1 MNTNRHTSIINSNF
15 SPLVSL
21 PSWPWQ
27 IVYRQAQERGS
38 YVWLVGG
45 AVRDLLRR
53 RMPHD
58 WDFAVDRDALRLA
71 RQVADVLGGAYFPLD
86 ADRET
91 GRVIVQ
97 SKEGI
102 PQVLDFALLRGA
114 GLAEDLRMRDFTIN
128 AMAVGNDG
136 ALIDVIGGYDDLLA
150 GRIRATSERAFQ
162 DDPVRLLRAVRL
174 AAQFHFEV
182 DYQTMLW
189 LQRDSRL
196 LMRCS
201 AERVRDEFLYL
212 LMLPG
217 AVRHLRSCDQL
228 GLLSQVIPELEPLKG
243 MTQSPPHRFDVWQ
256 HVLYTVDTL
265 EGVLAVATGQIGA
278 KKPPP
283 GPADIPPTVWEDI
296 SQALG
301 RYTDRT
307 AAHLSVEVSGGRDRM
322 VLLKLAALLHDVGK
336 AHTRSQDADGRIHF
350 YRHEQVGAGIAAE
363 RLRELRFSGD
373 EIARMRVLVGQHAR
387 PAHLSRAERITR
399 RAIYRYFRATGCA
412 GLDVAL
418 FSLADHL
425 ASRGP
430 HLDPERW
437 SRRLDVV
444 QTLLTHWFEHYD
456 ETVAP
461 SPLVTGRDLMSH
473 LDLPSGPEIGRLLEA
488 IREAQAE
495 GSVST
500 RAEALRLAK
509 TLTANAEK

>member
-162 DDPVRLLRAVRL
+162 DDPVRLLRALRL

-196 LMRCS
+196 LMR
-201 AERVRDEFLYL
+201 
-212 LMLPG
+212 
-217 AVRHLRSCDQL
+217 
-228 GLLSQVIPELEPLKG
+228 
-243 MTQSPPHRFDVWQ
+243 
-256 HVLYTVDTL
+256 
-265 EGVLAVATGQIGA
+265 
-278 KKPPP
+278 
-283 GPADIPPTVWEDI
+283 
-296 SQALG
+296 
-301 RYTDRT
+301 
-307 AAHLSVEVSGGRDRM
+307 
-322 VLLKLAALLHDVGK
+322 
-336 AHTRSQDADGRIHF
+336 
-350 YRHEQVGAGIAAE
+350 
-363 RLRELRFSGD
+363 
-373 EIARMRVLVGQHAR
+373 
-387 PAHLSRAERITR
+387 
-399 RAIYRYFRATGCA
+399 
-412 GLDVAL
+412 
-418 FSLADHL
+418 
-425 ASRGP
+425 
-430 HLDPERW
+430 
-437 SRRLDVV
+437 
-444 QTLLTHWFEHYD
+444 
-456 ETVAP
+456 
-461 SPLVTGRDLMSH
+461 
-473 LDLPSGPEIGRLLEA
+473 
-488 IREAQAE
+488 
-495 GSVST
+495 
-500 RAEALRLAK
+500 
-509 TLTANAEK
+509 